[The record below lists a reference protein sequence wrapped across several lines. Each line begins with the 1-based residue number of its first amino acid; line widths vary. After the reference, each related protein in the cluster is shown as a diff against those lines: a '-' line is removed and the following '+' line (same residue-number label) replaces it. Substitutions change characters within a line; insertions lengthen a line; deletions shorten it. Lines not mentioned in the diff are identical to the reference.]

1 MKSVPRFLKGAFR
14 NALEIAINAASSAD
28 QLTTAWLEIVHVDSK
43 NALPPAR
50 GGLISKDKFSHRF
63 ATTTLRRAEGRVVF
77 GEASLEGSQI
87 RPRDHPRSAILCLM
101 MW

>member
-63 ATTTLRRAEGRVVF
+63 ATTTLRRAEGGGR
-77 GEASLEGSQI
+77 GGGRRLQGDDLE
-87 RPRDHPRSAILCLM
+87 
-101 MW
+101 